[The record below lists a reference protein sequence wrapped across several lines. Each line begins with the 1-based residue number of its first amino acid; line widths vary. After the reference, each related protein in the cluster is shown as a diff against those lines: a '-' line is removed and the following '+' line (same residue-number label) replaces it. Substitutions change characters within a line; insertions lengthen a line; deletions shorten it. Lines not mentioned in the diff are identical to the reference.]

1 MKNKSSRISKKIS
14 GSKFVNEKILN
25 NKIVLHLVFVVS
37 FIMVMCYIMTNKL
50 DLVVYFV
57 VLGLITSYFSKNMI
71 IVLAVPIVLVGL
83 FSGLNRV
90 KEGMDTNSDNEYGDD
105 NDKLD
110 AKKNKEKK
118 EKKEEKKEEKVN
130 KSAENFVT
138 AKNESESHEIK
149 RNRHKKGTDIDY
161 AATVENAYDELN
173 KILGGDGVKKLTDD
187 TNNLMEQQMKLTQAM
202 ESFGPMMDKM
212 GPLMDTASKFMNLN
226 GSGSGSGSGSKDS
239 KSKSGIPSGF
249 NMDSLNAMSEMA
261 SKLTSSN

>member
-37 FIMVMCYIMTNKL
+37 FIMVMCYVMTNKL

-57 VLGLITSYFSKNMI
+57 MLGLITSYFSKNMI

-90 KEGMDTNSDNEYGDD
+90 KEGMETKPSEEGDD
-105 NDKLD
+105 DEESD
-110 AKKNKEKK
+110 HKKAKK
-118 EKKEEKKEEKVN
+118 EKKPVKK
-130 KSAENFVT
+130 T
-138 AKNESESHEIK
+138 ANIVKPKNENESFEVK

-173 KILGGDGVKKLTDD
+173 KILGGDGVKKLTED
-187 TNNLMEQQMKLTQAM
+187 TNHLMEQQMKLAEAM

-212 GPLMDTASKFMNLN
+212 GPLMDTASKFMNMN
-226 GSGSGSGSGSKDS
+226 GGGSGSKDS

-249 NMDSLNAMSEMA
+249 NMDSLNAISDMA
-261 SKLTSSN
+261 SKITSSN

>member
-1 MKNKSSRISKKIS
+1 
-14 GSKFVNEKILN
+14 
-25 NKIVLHLVFVVS
+25 
-37 FIMVMCYIMTNKL
+37 MCYIMTNKL

-90 KEGMDTNSDNEYGDD
+90 KEGMVESNTNRGDGDD
-105 NDKLD
+105 NNN
-110 AKKNKEKK
+110 AQNAKK
-118 EKKEEKKEEKVN
+118 EKKKVEN
-130 KSAENFVT
+130 SENFVT
-138 AKNESESHEIK
+138 AKNENELHEIK

-173 KILGGDGVKKLTDD
+173 KILGGDGVKNLTED
-187 TNNLMEQQMKLTQAM
+187 TNRLMEQQMKLAEAM

-226 GSGSGSGSGSKDS
+226 GSGSGSGSGIGSGSKDS

-249 NMDSLNAMSEMA
+249 NMDSLNAISDMA
-261 SKLTSSN
+261 SKITSSN

>member
-50 DLVVYFV
+50 DLVLYFV
-57 VLGLITSYFSKNMI
+57 VLGLITNYFSKNMI

-90 KEGMDTNSDNEYGDD
+90 KEGMETKSSEDGYDDEESD
-105 NDKLD
+105 DKK
-110 AKKNKEKK
+110 AKNAKK
-118 EKKEEKKEEKVN
+118 EKKTVKKTDNVVK
-130 KSAENFVT
+130 
-138 AKNESESHEIK
+138 AKNENESFEVK

-173 KILGGDGVKKLTDD
+173 KILGGDGVKKLTED
-187 TNNLMEQQMKLTQAM
+187 TNHLMEQQMKLTEAM

-212 GPLMDTASKFMNLN
+212 GPLMDTASKFMNMN
-226 GSGSGSGSGSKDS
+226 GGGGKGS
-239 KSKSGIPSGF
+239 KSKSVIPSGF

>member
-90 KEGMDTNSDNEYGDD
+90 KEGMVESNTNRGDGDD
-105 NDKLD
+105 N
-110 AKKNKEKK
+110 KNAQNAKK
-118 EKKEEKKEEKVN
+118 EKKEENAKKEKKPVKKTEK
-130 KSAENFVT
+130 FVT
-138 AKNESESHEIK
+138 AKNENELHEIK

-173 KILGGDGVKKLTDD
+173 KILGGDGVKKLTED
-187 TNNLMEQQMKLTQAM
+187 TNHLMEQQMKLAEAM

-226 GSGSGSGSGSKDS
+226 GGGSGSGSGSKDS

>member
-90 KEGMDTNSDNEYGDD
+90 KEGMETKSSEDGYDDEESD
-105 NDKLD
+105 DKKAKN
-110 AKKNKEKK
+110 AKKDKK
-118 EKKEEKKEEKVN
+118 AVKKT
-130 KSAENFVT
+130 ENVVK
-138 AKNESESHEIK
+138 AKNENESFEVK

-173 KILGGDGVKKLTDD
+173 KILGGDGVKKLTED
-187 TNNLMEQQMKLTQAM
+187 TNHLMEQQMKLAEAM

-212 GPLMDTASKFMNLN
+212 GPLMDTASKFMNMT
-226 GSGSGSGSGSKDS
+226 GGGSGSKDS

>member
-1 MKNKSSRISKKIS
+1 
-14 GSKFVNEKILN
+14 
-25 NKIVLHLVFVVS
+25 
-37 FIMVMCYIMTNKL
+37 MCYIMTNKL

-90 KEGMDTNSDNEYGDD
+90 KEGMETKPSEEGDD
-105 NDKLD
+105 DEESDDKK
-110 AKKNKEKK
+110 AKNAKK
-118 EKKEEKKEEKVN
+118 EKKPVKKTDNVVK
-130 KSAENFVT
+130 
-138 AKNESESHEIK
+138 AKNENESFEVK

-173 KILGGDGVKKLTDD
+173 KILGGDGVKNLTED
-187 TNNLMEQQMKLTQAM
+187 TNRLMEQQMKLAEAM

-226 GSGSGSGSGSKDS
+226 GSGSGSGSGIGSGSKDS

-249 NMDSLNAMSEMA
+249 NMDSLNAISDMA
-261 SKLTSSN
+261 SKITSSN